1 MKNFLA
7 KSCIAFLTLL
17 CLNSAISAQTKPTG
31 RHITIKLKPL
41 TNCKIYIGSYYG
53 KSLVLV
59 DSTMLDASG
68 QGVFKGDT
76 KLTSGVYFVVTPQI
90 TKQFEFLMDD
100 NQHFNIEG
108 DTTIKE
114 KATAAPKKS
123 TTVA

>member
-1 MKNFLA
+1 M
-7 KSCIAFLTLL
+7 
-17 CLNSAISAQTKPTG
+17 NSAISAQTKPAG
-31 RHITIKLKPL
+31 RRINIKLKPL

-100 NQHFNIEG
+100 NQHFSIEG
-108 DTTIKE
+108 DTTVKE
-114 KATAAPKKS
+114 KATITGSRDNDLFKAYIGL
-123 TTVA
+123 

>member
-1 MKNFLA
+1 M
-7 KSCIAFLTLL
+7 
-17 CLNSAISAQTKPTG
+17 NSAISAQTNPAG
-31 RHITIKLKPL
+31 RRISIKLKPL
-41 TNCKIYIGSYYG
+41 TNCKVYIGSYYG

-59 DSTMLDASG
+59 DSTMLDANG

-100 NQHFNIEG
+100 VQHFNIEG

-114 KATAAPKKS
+114 KATITGSQDNDLFKDYIGFS
-123 TTVA
+123 